1 MKAGELCVRS
11 VVTATADESVVDV
24 ARRMAELRVGD
35 LIVVE
40 RRPTDR
46 PRPIGIVT
54 DHDLVVRVLT
64 RADRAPAT
72 TTVAEVMQTELVTAT
87 EDEDVERIV
96 SRMRDHAIRRIPIV
110 DHCGR
115 LQGMLSL
122 DDVLGWMR
130 EQIEAVSKLIERHG
144 TGPWPSSP
152 RRR

>member
-1 MKAGELCVRS
+1 MKAGELCIRNVA
-11 VVTATADESVVDV
+11 TATADESVVEI

-54 DHDLVVRVLT
+54 DHDLVIRVLT
-64 RADRAPAT
+64 RADRAPVT
-72 TTVAEVMQTELVTAT
+72 TTVAEVMQSELVTAT
-87 EDEDVERIV
+87 EDEDVERVV

-110 DHCGR
+110 DRCGR

-122 DDVLGWMR
+122 DDVLRWMR
-130 EQIEAVSKLIERHG
+130 EQIEGVSKLIERHG
-144 TGPWPSSP
+144 TGPLVAAARW
-152 RRR
+152 R

>member
-1 MKAGELCVRS
+1 MKAGELCIRK
-11 VVTATADESVVDV
+11 VVTAAVDESVLEV

-40 RRPTDR
+40 RRPDGR

-64 RADRAPAT
+64 RADCTAAAT
-72 TTVAEVMQTELVTAT
+72 MVAEVMQSELVTAT
-87 EDEDVERIV
+87 EDEDVERVV

-110 DHCGR
+110 DRCGR
-115 LQGMLSL
+115 LQGVLSL

-144 TGPWPSSP
+144 TGPLIPGQ
-152 RRR
+152 RR